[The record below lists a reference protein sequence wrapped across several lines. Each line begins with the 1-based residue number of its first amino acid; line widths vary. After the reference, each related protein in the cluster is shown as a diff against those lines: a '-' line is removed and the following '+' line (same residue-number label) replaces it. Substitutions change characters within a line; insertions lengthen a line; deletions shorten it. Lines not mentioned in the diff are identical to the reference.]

1 MKLFEVS
8 IRYQGGCD
16 SLSVRPDTPRRR
28 IPRRPAAVQIFSK
41 EKRKERH
48 RSLMDELN
56 RGYFEDFKDFRERQG
71 KVFRAPER
79 LAPATHAP
87 AFPPIQP
94 LASTGSVVPF
104 PLADAAAAAAASLVC
119 VAFRA
124 GAQDMLEA
132 WAAPFSRRFHER
144 SSVALY
150 ELALIESPVMA
161 LWPFRGMLLRSGAS
175 SQARYAMPATY
186 LFNFGGTEELRAA
199 LHMSNRLTSYAYLLD
214 GRGRV
219 RWRASGKPDESEMQ
233 LLLECTEKLLAE
245 PCGQESPHPSDPGEV
260 RP

>member
-1 MKLFEVS
+1 
-8 IRYQGGCD
+8 
-16 SLSVRPDTPRRR
+16 
-28 IPRRPAAVQIFSK
+28 
-41 EKRKERH
+41 
-48 RSLMDELN
+48 MDELN
-56 RGYFEDFKDFRERQG
+56 RGYFDDFKDFRERQG
-71 KVFRAPER
+71 KVFHAPER

-94 LASTGSVVPF
+94 LASTGSAVPF
-104 PLADAAAAAAASLVC
+104 PLAGAAAASLVC

-132 WAAPFSRRFHER
+132 WAAPFTRRFHDR
-144 SSVALY
+144 PSAALV

-175 SQARYAMPATY
+175 SQAQYAMPATY

-199 LHMSNRLTSYAYLLD
+199 LHMSNRLTSYVYLLD

-219 RWRASGKPDESEMQ
+219 RWRASGRPDDKEVQ
-233 LLLECTEKLLAE
+233 LLLECTEKLLTE
-245 PCGQESPHPSDPGEV
+245 PAGQESPHPSSEPGEV
-260 RP
+260 